1 MIKEAGGLK
10 SQKATS
16 IMNAQL
22 YGIEFDREIFAL
34 ACANMLIHKDGKT
47 NLEQLDSRSQEA
59 CDWIKSKSY
68 KTDKKGHFIVDDDGN
83 YVLQSY
89 PITKVLMN
97 PPFESKYGCLTIVD
111 NVLKSVPRNT
121 LCAFIL
127 PDKKLEK
134 DSRGKKLL
142 NHSSLLKIVKLP
154 EKVFSE
160 GVTTSVFVFQ
170 AGVPHGTKDIF
181 ACYIEDDGLETVK
194 NQGRQDI
201 KDRWQAI
208 EDEWIELIR
217 KQSGHDT
224 IQWIKPSEHLSYQMP
239 EKEFEVFE
247 EDFTKT
253 MMDYLMFKQGIDVKE
268 FSDNLV
274 KKVMYD
280 STITADKD
288 NISIVL
294 SGKDTSNEKN

>member
-1 MIKEAGGLK
+1 
-10 SQKATS
+10 
-16 IMNAQL
+16 
-22 YGIEFDREIFAL
+22 
-34 ACANMLIHKDGKT
+34 MLICRCFNILCKQTLFVARAPSVAYPAPCFAPGPFVCFADISPHAWGITLPEGAFPEAILLLHKQTDK
-47 NLEQLDSRSQEA
+47 LQFVEQL
-59 CDWIKSKSY
+59 ISKGLTEN
-68 KTDKKGHFIVDDDGN
+68 KTSAFKICVGGNKGNRLRLHHLDKTEHFVRTFIGIALIVIEHLVVGCEILTPKLVDLKTAFVYVKLLAKYAKEHGFTNTKFYVDDG
-83 YVLQSY
+83 
-89 PITKVLMN
+89 
-97 PPFESKYGCLTIVD
+97 YGCLTIVD

-201 KDRWQAI
+201 RDRWQATQI
-208 EDEWIELIR
+208 KQIIR
-217 KQSGHDT
+217 TLLQVSTLKKTS
-224 IQWIKPSEHLSYQMP
+224 
-239 EKEFEVFE
+239 FE
-247 EDFTKT
+247 
-253 MMDYLMFKQGIDVKE
+253 
-268 FSDNLV
+268 
-274 KKVMYD
+274 
-280 STITADKD
+280 
-288 NISIVL
+288 
-294 SGKDTSNEKN
+294 